1 MNSTAGHDAYANS
14 LCRQRVAALLRAPIL
29 AVALGACS
37 GPGAG
42 PTAALE
48 STAYSRPRP
57 VTLVGYDD
65 DAMEPFLTRDGRV
78 LLFNNSN
85 DPASQTDLHWA
96 ERIDD
101 TTFAWRGR
109 LQGVNTDAL
118 EGVPSTDNQGQL
130 YFVSPREYASTR
142 ATVYRG
148 RLHDGR
154 VESLQRLDSLS
165 SNGLAMVVFDAEVSA
180 DGQWLALSEGRFVGA
195 GAPITA
201 DLLFARRQ
209 GAEFQRLLPSSSWLA
224 AINTGALEYA
234 ACWSNDRRTLLFTRA
249 GDSSNGGA
257 PSIWIA
263 HRSTTEQPFEPPLRL
278 SRLDGFV
285 EAPALSPDEQLL
297 YYHRRDGKRWRIY
310 VAER

>member
-1 MNSTAGHDAYANS
+1 MNATAGHDAYANS
-14 LCRQRVAALLRAPIL
+14 LCRQRVAALLRVPIL

-37 GPGAG
+37 GPGAD
-42 PTAALE
+42 PSAAPE

-85 DPASQTDLHWA
+85 DPAAQTDLHWA
-96 ERIDD
+96 ERVDD

-109 LQGVNTDAL
+109 LQGVNTDSL

-154 VESLQRLDSLS
+154 VESLQRLDSLAS
-165 SNGLAMVVFDAEVSA
+165 SGLAMVVFDAEVSA

-201 DLLFARRQ
+201 DLLIARRQ
-209 GAEFQRLLPSSSWLA
+209 GAEFQRLPASSHWLA

-257 PSIWIA
+257 PSIWIT
-263 HRSTTEQPFEPPLRL
+263 HRGSDDQPFQPPLRL

-285 EAPALSPDEQLL
+285 EAPALSPDERLL
-297 YYHRRDGKRWRIY
+297 YYHRRDGQRWRIY

>member
-1 MNSTAGHDAYANS
+1 MARAR
-14 LCRQRVAALLRAPIL
+14 LRPAALRTAPRTGRRARAAACAL
-29 AVALGACS
+29 AAVLALAAAACV
-37 GPGAG
+37 GD
-42 PTAALE
+42 AAPP
-48 STAYSRPRP
+48 STLFANPQP
-57 VTLVGYDD
+57 VTLVGYDG

-85 DPASQTDLHWA
+85 DPAAQTDLHWA

-148 RLHDGR
+148 RLHGGR

-165 SNGLAMVVFDAEVSA
+165 SSGLAMVVFDAEVSA

-201 DLLFARRQ
+201 DLLIARRQ
-209 GAEFQRLLPSSSWLA
+209 GAEFQRLPASSHWLA

-257 PSIWIA
+257 PSIWIT
-263 HRSTTEQPFEPPLRL
+263 HRGSDDQPFQPPLRL

-285 EAPALSPDEQLL
+285 EAPALSPDERLL
-297 YYHRRDGKRWRIY
+297 YYHRRDGQRWRIH